1 LEVVE
6 KLKEMFIEGN
16 IKKNKKLS
24 PEQMLDQLNILVE
37 NNFLTKEKIPTL
49 LQIKSW
55 IGRFN
60 QQYKKLSSIE
70 YNNNK

>member
-1 LEVVE
+1 
-6 KLKEMFIEGN
+6 MFIEGN
-16 IKKNKKLS
+16 IEKNKKLS

-37 NNFLTKEKIPTL
+37 NDLLTKEKIPTL

-60 QQYKKLSSIE
+60 QQYKKSLSVE

>member
-1 LEVVE
+1 
-6 KLKEMFIEGN
+6 MFIEGN
-16 IKKNKKLS
+16 IEKNKKLS

-37 NNFLTKEKIPTL
+37 NDFLTKEKIPTL

-60 QQYKKLSSIE
+60 
-70 YNNNK
+70 

>member
-1 LEVVE
+1 
-6 KLKEMFIEGN
+6 MFIEGN
-16 IKKNKKLS
+16 IEKNKKLS

-37 NNFLTKEKIPTL
+37 NDFLTKEKIPTL

-60 QQYKKLSSIE
+60 QQYKKSLSVE